1 MQSQRWWSGLW
12 TTMAVCT
19 ALQVGS
25 GRAAAQQALEAPWQ
39 QTDIG
44 NVGLAGSATVGPDG
58 DLFINGAGSDIWG
71 TADSFYFVYQP
82 LWDGEI
88 ASNSPSLQ
96 NTNPF
101 AKIGIMIRDS
111 LDPGSPHVI
120 LDVKPDGSVEF
131 MTRST
136 PNGPTTFIS
145 GTGPSSHSWALHLV
159 RSNGVIMA
167 SICFAATCQALGS
180 TSFASGPALAGAA
193 ITSHDPSVLNH
204 GVFAAS
210 PPYVLTV
217 PQPWVSFDVGDVGLT
232 GSAYFQNS
240 TFTVAGAGADI
251 WGASDAYHFVNSG
264 LNGDGEIIA
273 RVTSEQAVNTYAKAG
288 IVMTDGPDGT
298 ATTVILDVR
307 PNGDIEFMARPT
319 QNGQMAF
326 LAGDTSAF
334 PVWLK
339 LVRSGDQFTGYTSPD
354 PNNNWEMVGGTQVS
368 MQPSALAGLAVTS
381 HDTSALNTSTFDHV
395 AVVSGNFYTDLDIGD
410 VGAAGSFTDDGG
422 GHYFINGAGGDI
434 WGTEDAFNFWYADDV
449 GDGYVSTRVMA
460 IQDTNPFAKAGVMI
474 RESTD
479 PSSAHVIL
487 DARPDGEIEF
497 MTRGATGESTTFIA
511 GASATF
517 PVYLILTQTGSTI
530 TAAMSQDASTWTTI
544 GSTSVNFTPLLQGL
558 VVTSHERGVLAN
570 GYFNVAAG
578 LATLP
583 PGKGRLD

>member
-1 MQSQRWWSGLW
+1 MQSQRRLSGLW

-19 ALQVGS
+19 GLLIGS
-25 GRAAAQQALEAPWQ
+25 GRAAAQQALPVPWQ
-39 QTDIG
+39 QADIG
-44 NVGLAGSATVGPDG
+44 NVGLAGSATEGPDG

-71 TADSFYFVYQP
+71 TADSFHFVYQP
-82 LWDGEI
+82 LSDGEI
-88 ASNSPSLQ
+88 ASNSPSLE

-101 AKIGIMIRDS
+101 AKIGLMIRDS

-136 PNGPTTFIS
+136 PDGPTTFIS
-145 GTGPSSHSWALHLV
+145 GTGPSDHSWALHLV
-159 RSNGVIMA
+159 RSNGVITA
-167 SICFAATCQALGS
+167 SICFAGTCQTLGS

-204 GVFAAS
+204 GAFAAS

-217 PQPWVSFDVGDVGLT
+217 PQPWVSFDVGDVGLR
-232 GSAYFQNS
+232 GSAYFQNG

-251 WGASDAYHFVNSG
+251 WGSSDAYHFVRG
-264 LNGDGEIIA
+264 GVNGNGEIIA
-273 RVTSEQAVNTYAKAG
+273 RVTLEQAANTYAKAG
-288 IVMTDGPDGT
+288 IVMTDGTDGT

-307 PNGDIEFMARPT
+307 PNGEVEFMARPT

-326 LAGDTSAF
+326 LAGSASPF

-339 LVRSGDQFTGYTSPD
+339 LVRSGDQFTGYISLD
-354 PNNNWEMVGGTQVS
+354 GDNWQTIGGTQVS

-395 AVVSGNFYTDLDIGD
+395 AVVSANFYTDLDIGD
-410 VGAAGSFTDDGG
+410 VGAAGSFQDDGG

-434 WGTEDAFNFWYADDV
+434 WGTQDAFNFWYSGLV
-449 GDGYVSTRVMA
+449 GDGHVSSRVMA
-460 IQDTNPFAKAGVMI
+460 IQNTNPFAKAGVMI

-497 MTRGATGESTTFIA
+497 MMRTATGQSTTFIA

-517 PVYLILTQTGSTI
+517 PVYLILTRSGSTI

-544 GSTSVNFTPLLQGL
+544 GSTSVNFRPDVLQGL

-570 GYFNVAAG
+570 GYFN
-578 LATLP
+578 P
-583 PGKGRLD
+583 